1 MNKVLDTKSLTEQQ
15 IDLLPLGIC
24 VIDSDFNI
32 VCWNKALAQ
41 WTEIIS
47 EEAIGLN
54 LLALYPHLESPR
66 FLSRINNAFKSCQP
80 VIFSPSSTRPFI
92 PISLDDES
100 GESMLQK
107 ATLVILGEQKKYAQ
121 ISLLDVTEQYRQIQA
136 LRAEKE
142 KHRASQSRTLA
153 ILKTAADAIVTI
165 TSEGAIESFNSA
177 AEQLFGYSASEVLGK
192 NVKLL
197 MPSPFAEEH
206 DGYLAH
212 YGQSGEKNIIGQGR
226 EVIGKRK
233 DGATI
238 PVHLSVSEV
247 HSQTNGSASSSRLFT
262 GILRD
267 LTQEKKAQQAVQ
279 QSEKRLAYAL
289 EATNEG
295 LWDWDITTGQVFFSP
310 IWITSLGYEIESVT
324 PHISFREAIVH
335 PDDQSKVQ
343 GLIQEHFEGRTTH
356 YECEYRLR
364 TKSGEY
370 RWYLARGKVVVR
382 DDQGKPLRMVGTDV
396 DITDKK
402 LGENKLKQAIEHA
415 EVANQAK
422 SEFLANMSHEIRTPM
437 TAILGY
443 TELLFE
449 GGDLS
454 NAPPHRLKAI
464 NAIRN
469 NANHLLTIINDILD
483 MSKIE
488 AGKMSVERVETH
500 PAQIIEEVVSLL
512 KSQADGKGIT
522 IQVEY
527 DTPIPEQILSDPTR
541 LRQILMNLVGN
552 AIKFTEIGSITI
564 RSSLTTDENRLRFA
578 VVDTGIGMTPQQR
591 DSIARF
597 EAFNQADGS
606 TTRKF
611 GGSGLGLRI
620 SNTLAQM
627 LGSGIEVESQEGV
640 GSTFIVNIDVGDL
653 AGVKMLTPAEIES
666 RAKQAAAKLNQPKAD
681 VNNKPLEGRR
691 ILLAEDGPDNQRLI
705 SFLLKKAGAEV
716 EVAENG
722 RIAVEKI
729 NSADTP
735 YHVILMDMQMPELD
749 GYDATRQLRR
759 ENYTGPIIALTAHA
773 MAEDRQKCLDAGC
786 DDYATKPLDRP
797 KLIAVVEKYCSM
809 DRSEIECCAS

>member
-1 MNKVLDTKSLTEQQ
+1 MNRVLDTKSLAEQQ

-32 VCWNKALAQ
+32 VCWNKTLAQ
-41 WTEIIS
+41 WTEIVS
-47 EEAIGLN
+47 EEAIGSN
-54 LLALYPHLESPR
+54 LLALYPHLKSPR
-66 FLSRINNAFKSCQP
+66 FLSRINSAFESCQP
-80 VIFSPSSTRPFI
+80 VLFSPSSTRPFI
-92 PISLDDES
+92 PISSDDES
-100 GESMLQK
+100 GENMLQK

-142 KHRASQSRTLA
+142 KHRASRSQTLA

-165 TSEGAIESFNSA
+165 TSEGIIESFNSA
-177 AEQLFGYSASEVLGK
+177 AEQLFGYSASEVLGE

-197 MPSPFAEEH
+197 MPSPFSEEH
-206 DGYLAH
+206 DGYLAR
-212 YGQSGEKNIIGQGR
+212 YKQSGNKHIIGQGR
-226 EVIGKRK
+226 EVVGKRK

-247 HSQTNGSASSSRLFT
+247 HSQAKGSASSSRLFT

-310 IWITSLGYEIESVT
+310 IWITSLGYEVESVT
-324 PHISFREAIVH
+324 PHVSFREAIVH
-335 PDDQSKVQ
+335 PDDQPKVQ
-343 GLIQEHFEGRTTH
+343 GLIQEHFEGHTTH

-370 RWYLARGKVVVR
+370 RWYLVRGKVVVR
-382 DDQGKPLRMVGTDV
+382 DDDGKPLRMVGTDV

-402 LGENKLKQAIEHA
+402 RDENKLKQAIEHA

-449 GGDLS
+449 GGDIS
-454 NAPPHRLKAI
+454 KAPPHRLKAI

-500 PAQIIEEVVSLL
+500 PAQIVEEVASLL
-512 KSQADGKGIT
+512 KTRSDGKGIK
-522 IQVEY
+522 IQVQY
-527 DTPIPEQILSDPTR
+527 DTPIPERILSDPTR

-552 AIKFTEIGSITI
+552 AIKFTEIGGVTI
-564 RSSLTTDENRLRFA
+564 YVSMVSDENRIRFA

-620 SNTLAQM
+620 SNSLAKM
-627 LGSGIEVESQEGV
+627 LGSGIKVESQKGV
-640 GSTFIVNIDVGDL
+640 GSTFTVEIDPGDL
-653 AGVKMLTPAEIES
+653 TGVKMLTPAEIES
-666 RAKQAAAKLNQPKAD
+666 RTKQAAAKLSQPKAD
-681 VNNKPLEGRR
+681 SNNKPLEGRR

-722 RIAVEKI
+722 LVAVEKI
-729 NSADTP
+729 HSADTP
-735 YHVILMDMQMPELD
+735 YNVILMDMQMPELD

-773 MAEDRQKCLDAGC
+773 MAEDRQKCIDAGC

-797 KLIAVVEKYCSM
+797 KLIAIIDKYCSIGS
-809 DRSEIECCAS
+809 REAECCSS